1 MNRQR
6 RIKQLLAA
14 LALVLAVTFVIGVG
28 IALANGLL
36 QPQVAC
42 WLCGE

>member
-14 LALVLAVTFVIGVG
+14 LALVLVVTFVLGVG
-28 IALANGLL
+28 IALAEDLL
-36 QPQVAC
+36 QPQVPC
-42 WLCGE
+42 WMCGD